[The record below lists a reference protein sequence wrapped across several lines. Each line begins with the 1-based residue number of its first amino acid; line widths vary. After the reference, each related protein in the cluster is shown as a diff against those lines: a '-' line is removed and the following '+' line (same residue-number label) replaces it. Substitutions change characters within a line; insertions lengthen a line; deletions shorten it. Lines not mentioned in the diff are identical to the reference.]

1 MERTLDRSPADR
13 DADQAIMDLARDG
26 FLAASYEARRLLNRY
41 GPDRALAFIANY
53 RATEQPK

>member
-41 GPDRALAFIANY
+41 GPDRTLSFIANF
-53 RATEQPK
+53 RETERQE